1 MLLKNVS
8 PAQGEIE
15 KKATVGTHANNSK
28 RDGEKER
35 ERESEGGETKRITD
49 TTSGIFTFIMNVIM
63 CECACVNNNYS
74 ISN

>member
-1 MLLKNVS
+1 MRR
-8 PAQGEIE
+8 
-15 KKATVGTHANNSK
+15 KATVGTHARTTAREMERK
-28 RDGEKER
+28 KER